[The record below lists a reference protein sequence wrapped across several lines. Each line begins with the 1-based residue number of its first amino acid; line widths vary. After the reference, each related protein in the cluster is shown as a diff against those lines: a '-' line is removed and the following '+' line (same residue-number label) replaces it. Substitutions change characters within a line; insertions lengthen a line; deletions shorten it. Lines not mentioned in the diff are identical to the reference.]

1 MDLGLYKN
9 SASCTHT
16 LWRPGSVAA
25 HKPTRC
31 PTTAPPPPQGS
42 LLQLPDSAE
51 TSAKAFNHMVTHSQ
65 RGFERLVLQGFI
77 STLWPGGHKQV
88 QLGI

>member
-1 MDLGLYKN
+1 M
-9 SASCTHT
+9 
-16 LWRPGSVAA
+16 AA